1 MIHRYWRGLAFP
13 EFENTYVDYLS
24 RHTVPH
30 LQELP
35 GFRGVSVLKRRSPA
49 GIEFLVITRWDGLQ
63 SIVAFAG
70 EDAESAVVPE
80 DVRRMMREYDSRA
93 RHYEEAQ
100 LLDPGAGE

>member
-13 EFENTYVDYLS
+13 EFETAYVEYLR

-35 GFRGVSVLKRRSPA
+35 GFRGISVLKRRDSA
-49 GIEFLVITRWDGLQ
+49 GTEFMVITRWDALQ
-63 SIVAFAG
+63 SIAAFAG
-70 EDAESAVVPE
+70 NDAESAVVPE

-93 RHYEEAQ
+93 RHYEQA
-100 LLDPGAGE
+100 L